1 MIKKIFIFPTNNT
14 LIQAMRYFFV
24 GGVAFV
30 VDFSLL
36 FLLTS
41 KVGIHYLV
49 SAAISF
55 IFGLI
60 INYFL
65 SRVWVFNKAIIKN
78 RLMEFGLVILISI
91 VGLLLNEL
99 FIWFFTD
106 KINIYYLLSKIIAAG
121 IIFWWNFFARKF
133 ILYNL
138 SQL

>member
-1 MIKKIFIFPTNNT
+1 
-14 LIQAMRYFFV
+14 MRYFFV